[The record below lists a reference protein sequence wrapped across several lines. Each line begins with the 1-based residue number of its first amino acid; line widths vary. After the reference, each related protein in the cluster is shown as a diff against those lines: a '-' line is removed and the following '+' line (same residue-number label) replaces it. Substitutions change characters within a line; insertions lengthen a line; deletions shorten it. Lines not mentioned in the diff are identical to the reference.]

1 MMSQCPCGSKKDY
14 EQCCGIFISG
24 EQKPSTPELL
34 MRSRYT
40 AYTKGDMQY
49 IMATMQGPAAQGFD
63 PVSALQWAQS
73 ITWKKLEILKSD
85 MNKNRGFVDF
95 IATYDDEHGKEKNMH
110 EKSQFFLDEE
120 SGQWYYVDG
129 ENISHTPY
137 VAEARPG
144 RNDPCSC
151 GSGKKYK
158 KCCMT

>member
-1 MMSQCPCGSKKDY
+1 MAQCPCGSKKDFDA
-14 EQCCGIFISG
+14 CCGIFIGG
-24 EQKPSTPELL
+24 EQKPASPEQL

-40 AYTKGDMQY
+40 AYVQGNIQY
-49 IMATMQGPAAQGFD
+49 IMATMQGPAMQGFD
-63 PVSALQWAQS
+63 PKSALEWAQS
-73 ITWKKLEILKSD
+73 VKWKKLEILKSGMD
-85 MNKNRGFVDF
+85 KNRGQVEF
-95 IATYDDEHGKEKNMH
+95 IATYEDSHGKEKKMH

-120 SGQWYYVDG
+120 NQQWYYVDG

-137 VAEARPG
+137 VAETRPG